1 MARLFCPICGQER
14 SMRVD
19 TESKQAA
26 GGKQRIPQRAY
37 HCEVCDTLVKREDMP

>member
-19 TESKQAA
+19 TESKAVSA
-26 GGKQRIPQRAY
+26 TKRVAQRAY
-37 HCEVCDTLVKREDMP
+37 HCEVCDSLVKREDMP